1 MKELFNN
8 IISVQFGAS
17 IAIVFLLL
25 SRRTMKKHY
34 VAKLRYWLWLIIA
47 LRLCLPVD
55 INIQLNRT
63 APVNI
68 PVRDYYISA
77 QQPQIDGQMTEFEI
91 ITADQLNSR
100 PMENTEY
107 TQEIPPVISTVSIT
121 DILYRIWLAVA
132 VLLGVV
138 SVISY
143 ILGKRDIM
151 STAFYDDNLTAYMEN
166 LKKQMKISKQVKI
179 AVCNYTGSPMLVGI
193 FSPVIVL
200 PNNEYTATQLEM
212 IIRHELTHLKRNDIL
227 YKFILHLVS
236 CVYWFNPLT
245 ACMARLA
252 GKDIEISCDE
262 DIVKTGDKQFKAE
275 YAQTI
280 IRVISMQNNKLILAT
295 NFSQNAK
302 TVKERFTNIFLNR
315 RLKAGK
321 SVIAVFMAVVIGA
334 TSLVG
339 CTSANSKG
347 KNDGILNIID
357 NKTEIVSVNVADIDN
372 TVSRIVYNAADDG
385 YSGISDNIQQFD
397 TNAFYFRMNKD
408 NKTKYGIDFTATL
421 DDDGKQV
428 VLCSR
433 ENCTHYDTTCPAY
446 ICMNGDYFTIDGN
459 LYFYSPWSYG
469 HGEDSFDGEGKR
481 IRVLSINEN
490 GKEIFCDMPGYTGS
504 DKGSVI
510 TDGNNL
516 YLTAEKEV
524 DKNTYLIKVDMQTA
538 RYEELYRFPKNSD
551 YNKYKLSDI
560 TADGKQ
566 IVFTANESTSYNGAH
581 YNSCIAVFNIE
592 TREYDIVEVL
602 KLDEFFNV
610 EERRQVADYTIYG
623 NYIYKVSNATG
634 QLTKQ
639 RVGEIHEEVLVENV
653 QSITGEVKGFSIDYT
668 YDDKMVITGYI
679 DDGSKFGT
687 SKNFVFD
694 MNTLEI
700 SPLNIRGED
709 SAGVVSLVRV
719 YAVTPDYFLI
729 ALENSDYDAY
739 VNEMAIISKKD
750 FYNNNPQVVP
760 VGMMMV

>member
-68 PVRDYYISA
+68 PVSDYYISA

-100 PMENTEY
+100 PMENTEH

-121 DILYRIWLAVA
+121 DIMYRIWLAVA

-143 ILGKRDIM
+143 ILAKRDIM

-262 DIVKTGDKQFKAE
+262 DIVKTGDKQFKVE

-302 TVKERFTNIFLNR
+302 TVKERFTNIFTNR
-315 RLKAGK
+315 KLKAGK
-321 SVIAVFMAVVIGA
+321 SVIAVFMAVVVIA

-339 CTSANSKG
+339 CGVNKNQSDFHTDNSLSIGATRIIRSFGNGDGLYENSHPMEGNEWYFTYISDNGNKFIAKYDLNAELNFVCNKENCEHNTENCTAYIPENMIYHYFNADGHIYAIGFYNRPLNSAEICEITDVGRNTIATLEIGATDNILLSG
-347 KNDGILNIID
+347 RTLFITTYTENDGRVTAYVDLLTGETGKFLQNFEAADREAALDISTDGNTVYFSSDTSGDEIARNIYSH
-357 NKTEIVSVNVADIDN
+357 NLVTGKVTAVQSVKYSDIWGDDGYWRQDYTVEDN
-372 TVSRIVYNAADDG
+372 TVYTVNLNTDTFSKYNLTEEGNNETVLISNIGEKMGNAENVRCA
-385 YSGISDNIQQFD
+385 GI
-397 TNAFYFRMNKD
+397 YD
-408 NKTKYGIDFTATL
+408 NKLIVDITQNNGKKYGHPQPYAIDLETL
-421 DDDGKQV
+421 EVLPLTNMIAKQSGGITTRCNIFGE
-428 VLCSR
+428 LG
-433 ENCTHYDTTCPAY
+433 NCFIISTGY
-446 ICMNGDYFTIDGN
+446 
-459 LYFYSPWSYG
+459 
-469 HGEDSFDGEGKR
+469 EDE
-481 IRVLSINEN
+481 
-490 GKEIFCDMPGYTGS
+490 M
-504 DKGSVI
+504 
-510 TDGNNL
+510 
-516 YLTAEKEV
+516 
-524 DKNTYLIKVDMQTA
+524 
-538 RYEELYRFPKNSD
+538 
-551 YNKYKLSDI
+551 
-560 TADGKQ
+560 
-566 IVFTANESTSYNGAH
+566 TANIG
-581 YNSCIAVFNIE
+581 
-592 TREYDIVEVL
+592 
-602 KLDEFFNV
+602 
-610 EERRQVADYTIYG
+610 
-623 NYIYKVSNATG
+623 
-634 QLTKQ
+634 
-639 RVGEIHEEVLVENV
+639 
-653 QSITGEVKGFSIDYT
+653 
-668 YDDKMVITGYI
+668 M
-679 DDGSKFGT
+679 
-687 SKNFVFD
+687 
-694 MNTLEI
+694 
-700 SPLNIRGED
+700 
-709 SAGVVSLVRV
+709 
-719 YAVTPDYFLI
+719 
-729 ALENSDYDAY
+729 
-739 VNEMAIISKKD
+739 ISKED
-750 FYNNNPQVVP
+750 FFANNPQILP
-760 VGMMMV
+760 LGQYKLF